1 MRAWPLALA
10 LGGCGFSSS
19 ALPIDAQ
26 IDNARPIDAAVDVPI
41 DMPPPTQLCLGT
53 FQHICVAPPQS
64 SLTLMTQTIN
74 TGASTLCTFFTPTPD
89 VDACVIA
96 GQSITIPAGNVVTVT
111 GAKALI
117 LIASD
122 SITITG
128 ALDAASHR
136 GLPSGPA
143 ADTGPCPSNST
154 APTTA
159 TQGGGGWGGTFGT
172 AGGNGGSS
180 PGGAI
185 GGIAGSRLD
194 IRVLGGGCPGGNGA
208 PNGANFGGG
217 AGGHG
222 GGAALMLA
230 GQGILIDGIVNAS
243 GGGGNG
249 GKSAGGGGGGGAG
262 GMIVLEAPT
271 VKVPG
276 QCFAN
281 GGGAGEG
288 GASSNR
294 DGSIGRESTG
304 PDKVGAGGKAG
315 SIGGDGGNGAFA
327 AMGATSGDNG
337 GQRSNPPDTGG
348 GGAGG
353 GGAGIIKVISG
364 SQEHTNEA
372 AHVAPPPS

>member
-217 AGGHG
+217 AGG
-222 GGAALMLA
+222 
-230 GQGILIDGIVNAS
+230 
-243 GGGGNG
+243 
-249 GKSAGGGGGGGAG
+249 
-262 GMIVLEAPT
+262 
-271 VKVPG
+271 
-276 QCFAN
+276 
-281 GGGAGEG
+281 
-288 GASSNR
+288 
-294 DGSIGRESTG
+294 
-304 PDKVGAGGKAG
+304 
-315 SIGGDGGNGAFA
+315 
-327 AMGATSGDNG
+327 
-337 GQRSNPPDTGG
+337 
-348 GGAGG
+348 
-353 GGAGIIKVISG
+353 
-364 SQEHTNEA
+364 
-372 AHVAPPPS
+372 